1 MVAGTDMMFMPWCTR
16 SSHNAALPAAGLS
29 GPPGPGIRGVSA
41 CWYCGEEKK
50 RTWSNQRNALVM
62 LVMTMY
68 PASGGVLMSH
78 TYPKER
84 AEVIWITCC
93 TFRCADTSPC
103 FQTVP
108 SVYEL
113 PSANNTEETYCPL
126 VLSNI
131 CQMSLSKG
139 YRMICT
145 GSVYSLLKERQ
156 HYSAQFLSKKNKTTL
171 AVLLLHGCL
180 PFTVCLC
187 RLMCSEDLIKGN
199 KCSSW
204 CNGSCHYWRVIPVV

>member
-1 MVAGTDMMFMPWCTR
+1 MVAGTNMMFMPWCTR

-29 GPPGPGIRGVSA
+29 GPPGLGILGVSA

-50 RTWSNQRNALVM
+50 RGGWTWSNQRNALVM
-62 LVMTMY
+62 LVMAMY

-84 AEVIWITCC
+84 AAVIWITCC
-93 TFRCADTSPC
+93 TFHCAETSPC

-139 YRMICT
+139 YQMICT

-171 AVLLLHGCL
+171 AVLLLHGCFPL
-180 PFTVCLC
+180 TVCLC
-187 RLMCSEDLIKGN
+187 RLMCSEGGVTDHKTH
-199 KCSSW
+199 
-204 CNGSCHYWRVIPVV
+204 GSDHFSD